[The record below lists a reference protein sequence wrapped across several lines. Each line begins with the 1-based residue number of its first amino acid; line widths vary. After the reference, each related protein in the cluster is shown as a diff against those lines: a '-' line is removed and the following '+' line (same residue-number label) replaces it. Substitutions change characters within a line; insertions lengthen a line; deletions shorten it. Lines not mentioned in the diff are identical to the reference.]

1 MDVDLIDASN
11 QFRAAITVDSDMKA
25 ASALLARA
33 SDIPVDDI
41 MAEVETRTQSM
52 PPEKPTVEQAKDI
65 LGPLVLSIAACV
77 AALPPTEEHP
87 RSTEDRLFDAV
98 NIGQTLTSG
107 DRAQSRRIYSQTL
120 RDTFGLEAVRKNVKL
135 MVKGNEELRA
145 RDEFLIRVQSRLKRR
160 TSTESPIL
168 AGIKER
174 IEHRVMVP
182 EEASEKTSP
191 PRDNNVGEQARI
203 WISKT
208 NYKDLQDGYKLKPLD
223 IAMLGTELAGASIK
237 RLIALNTKF
246 GELTTG
252 VKPWWKRGLIRV
264 GVPVGLFLGTWAAFD
279 AGLESHGMH
288 AVPSVGEVIID
299 IKDSF
304 GDEST
309 SEQSLGPHET
319 LVLVKSGDSYT
330 SLTTKSQ

>member
-1 MDVDLIDASN
+1 MEVDLIDASN

-25 ASALLARA
+25 AAALLATA

-41 MAEVETRTQSM
+41 MAEVEARTQSM
-52 PPEKPTVEQAKDI
+52 PAEKPTVEEAKDI

-77 AALPPTEEHP
+77 AALPPTAEHP

-107 DRAQSRRIYSQTL
+107 DRAQARRIYSQTL
-120 RDTFGLEAVRKNVKL
+120 RDTFGFEAVSKNVKL
-135 MVKGNEELRA
+135 MMKGNEELRA
-145 RDEFLIRVQSRLKRR
+145 RDEFRIRVQSRLKRR
-160 TSTESPIL
+160 ATKESPIL
-168 AGIKER
+168 TGIKER
-174 IEHRVMVP
+174 LEHRVVP
-182 EEASEKTSP
+182 EETSEKPSP
-191 PRDNNVGEQARI
+191 SRDNSVGEQPRI

-208 NYKDLQDGYKLKPLD
+208 NYNDLQNGYKLKPLD
-223 IAMLGTELAGASIK
+223 IAMLGVELSVAAIK
-237 RLIALNTKF
+237 KAVALNAKF
-246 GELTTG
+246 GELVSG

-264 GVPVGLFLGTWAAFD
+264 GVPIGLFLGTWAAVD

-288 AVPSVGEVIID
+288 VVPSVGEVIID

-309 SEQSLGPHET
+309 SEQSLGPPQT
-319 LVLVKSGDSYT
+319 TVLVKSGDSYRLLPTT
-330 SLTTKSQ
+330 SQ